1 MSEFRRFG
9 TERIGDQVTQND
21 GNSREKVV
29 LSTSHH
35 HIILGQCQIF
45 MEKNFD
51 YRKFYIEFGFIQV
64 KMFYRNGANDN
75 KMTVCGFGFRESIL
89 LLHAFVPSLN

>member
-21 GNSREKVV
+21 GNSREKMVF
-29 LSTSHH
+29 STRHH
-35 HIILGQCQIF
+35 RIMGQSQIF

-51 YRKFYIEFGFIQV
+51 YRKFYIEFSFIQV
-64 KMFYRNGANDN
+64 KMFNRNFANDN
-75 KMTVCGFGFRESIL
+75 ENDSLWFRI
-89 LLHAFVPSLN
+89 P